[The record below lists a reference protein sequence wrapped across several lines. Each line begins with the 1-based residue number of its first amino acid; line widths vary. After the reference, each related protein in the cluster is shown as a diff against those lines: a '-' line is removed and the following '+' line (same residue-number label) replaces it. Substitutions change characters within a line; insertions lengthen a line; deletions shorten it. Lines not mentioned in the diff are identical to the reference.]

1 MGLNE
6 KFFKSAD
13 SVINPR
19 DHFNTVLFTGNNST
33 NVITTV
39 GFQPDLSWFKN
50 RQAGNSHALV
60 DSVRGRSKV
69 LLSDVTTQ
77 DSISDSNK
85 DLVSFDT
92 NGFTLGAVQR
102 ANSFNKVD
110 AANNIV
116 AWNWYAPTSQTIG
129 ASGSRLASTI
139 KKNVTAGF
147 SIVNYTGGGGAATV
161 GHGLNSAPEM
171 YIVKSRGHQTSWYT
185 YHIGLDASSPEDYNV
200 RLNETSARQDSASY
214 WNDTAPT
221 SSVFSIGTTTGISQ
235 SSTDFIT
242 YCFHSVE
249 GYSKIG
255 SYSGN
260 GTNQTI
266 DVGFTPQFVMI
277 KNSTQTSAYASWI
290 MFDSKRL
297 VAYNDTNP
305 LYANK
310 SVAEG
315 TRGNGTGDG
324 DVLEIIFVTDTGFKL
339 GDASR
344 DNGSDE
350 TNNNNET
357 YIYYAIA

>member
-50 RQAGNSHALV
+50 RQAGNSNALV

-69 LLSDVTTQ
+69 LFSDTVTG
-77 DSISDSNK
+77 DSTSDSNK

-92 NGFTLGAVQR
+92 DGFTLGAVQT

-110 AANNIV
+110 STNNIV
-116 AWNWYAPTSQTIG
+116 AWNWYAPTAQTNNAGSNG
-129 ASGSRLASTI
+129 ATIASTI

-147 SIVNYTGGGGAATV
+147 SIVSYTGDTNSGAKIA
-161 GHGLNSAPEM
+161 HGLNSTPEL
-171 YIVKSRGHQTSWYT
+171 IFFKVRTSTNNWVVYNST
-185 YHIGLDASSPEDYNV
+185 IGATKYLQLDNSNPAQS
-200 RLNETSARQDSASY
+200 
-214 WNDTAPT
+214 
-221 SSVFSIGTTTGISQ
+221 GISKFNNAEPTA
-235 SSTDFIT
+235 SLISLGNDSDINRNFNYIA
-242 YCFHSVE
+242 YCFHSVD

-255 SYSGN
+255 SYPGN

-277 KNSTQTSAYASWI
+277 KNTTQTSAYASWI